1 MSVLADLT
9 ARLGLLN
16 DLQPATT
23 TTTTTTTLTKPNE
36 SAANESIAPDTLKQ
50 GVEPLG
56 YTLTAA
62 TASPEWRQARDLY
75 LQHLM
80 TCRACHAPTTRYC
93 DIGACLHHQYEST
106 PMLSVLVQTSMEESP
121 ADKS

>member
-9 ARLGLLN
+9 ARLGLL
-16 DLQPATT
+16 DEPQPAPVTT
-23 TTTTTTTLTKPNE
+23 ALAKPNE

-50 GVEPLG
+50 SIEPLG

-80 TCRACHAPTTRYC
+80 TCRACHAPTNRYC
-93 DIGACLHHQYEST
+93 KSGTNLRQHYDNTS
-106 PMLSVLVQTSMEESP
+106 MLPPLQSSMEESL
-121 ADKS
+121 ADNL